1 MPESSVRFS
10 RKKAFTTLYREVAQ
24 DSRLSLE
31 SRGLLLLIASL
42 PEDWEY
48 SVAGLAKTAG
58 CGRDKLRRILVE
70 LERVGYLAR
79 EQRHDPGGKF
89 AGNVYIIQDEAPPL
103 PENPATGKTVNGKTV
118 AGFPGGTVEDIT
130 VEDNNNPP
138 KAPSGGK
145 GEPKRE
151 RAKKGSKY
159 ALDEEAKPILRNYV
173 GDDRELAQTL
183 AVFIEIRE
191 AKKAVNS
198 ARAISMLLR
207 ELDKLS
213 QGRREDKLLIL
224 QQSITNSWKGVFPL
238 KGSQAGRSQPAPGDS
253 RVMEEEGTYLL

>member
-138 KAPSGGK
+138 KAPQGGK
-145 GEPKRE
+145 KA
-151 RAKKGSKY
+151 AKKKRKFD
-159 ALDEEAKPILRNYV
+159 LDEDTKPILRRYV
-173 GDDRELAQTL
+173 GDDLELAQTL
-183 AVFIEIRE
+183 AVFIEVRE